1 MFRRLQLSLFCPA
14 RNGIH
19 EEDPSLRQ
27 DADQLCT
34 GGDDRPKA
42 ILSIHPKD

>member
-27 DADQLCT
+27 DADQLR
-34 GGDDRPKA
+34 GVMVNAPAEMIAQK
-42 ILSIHPKD
+42 PF